1 MLQNGGRSIKKKIL
15 KSISY
20 FLIQNGNKDTTIIAW
35 MRTRRRMRTAH
46 RKKRCN
52 VHDFNTKV
60 GESLVKQHNFHL
72 SVDSYI
78 YIYRERERGGIS
90 FYFFGQHL

>member
-35 MRTRRRMRTAH
+35 MRRRRRRMRTAH
-46 RKKRCN
+46 RKKWCN
-52 VHDFNTKV
+52 MHDFKSSTLK
-60 GESLVKQHNFHL
+60 
-72 SVDSYI
+72 SV
-78 YIYRERERGGIS
+78 RV
-90 FYFFGQHL
+90 